1 MRGFRDLR
9 VWQGGMELVESVYRV
24 TQSFPKQEIYGLTS
38 QLRRAA
44 VSIPAN
50 IAEGQSRE
58 HIKEYLNFLS
68 IAQGSVAEL
77 ETELEIAG
85 RLGYIAPDALGSLMA
100 RPIRALRAALANRT
114 TTKDDD
120 NQSNPRT
127 RRRYGEIR
135 AGFDST
141 RSFARVPIVR
151 ATDLKPL
158 SQLPEAAATLNSLGV
173 PFTQQPVT
181 RTRTRHPAPIT
192 RL

>member
-1 MRGFRDLR
+1 
-9 VWQGGMELVESVYRV
+9 MELVESVYRV

-114 TTKDDD
+114 TTK
-120 NQSNPRT
+120 R
-127 RRRYGEIR
+127 
-135 AGFDST
+135 
-141 RSFARVPIVR
+141 
-151 ATDLKPL
+151 
-158 SQLPEAAATLNSLGV
+158 
-173 PFTQQPVT
+173 
-181 RTRTRHPAPIT
+181 
-192 RL
+192 